1 MAHFLKRVI
10 IEKIAFGGRGE
21 ATENMKIATPFI
33 GRLLSMHGS
42 GKKTLIWRSASC
54 WLLW

>member
-54 WLLW
+54 WLW